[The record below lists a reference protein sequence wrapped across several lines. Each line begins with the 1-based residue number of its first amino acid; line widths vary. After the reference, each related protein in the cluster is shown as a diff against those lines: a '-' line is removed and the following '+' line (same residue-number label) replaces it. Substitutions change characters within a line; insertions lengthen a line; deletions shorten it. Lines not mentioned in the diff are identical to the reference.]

1 MRCLEWKKG
10 IIQLLEKYVRFNF
23 NAEEWIY
30 VTVQKKNNSNSAVDT
45 TSTFHIL
52 IGAFLNKGDNRYLV
66 IVDIKRGI

>member
-1 MRCLEWKKG
+1 MKKRNHS
-10 IIQLLEKYVRFNF
+10 ITRKVRSFQLQCRRMDLRHSP
-23 NAEEWIY
+23 
-30 VTVQKKNNSNSAVDT
+30 KKKKNSNSAVDT

>member
-1 MRCLEWKKG
+1 MDLRHSPKK
-10 IIQLLEKYVRFNF
+10 K
-23 NAEEWIY
+23 
-30 VTVQKKNNSNSAVDT
+30 NSNSAVDT